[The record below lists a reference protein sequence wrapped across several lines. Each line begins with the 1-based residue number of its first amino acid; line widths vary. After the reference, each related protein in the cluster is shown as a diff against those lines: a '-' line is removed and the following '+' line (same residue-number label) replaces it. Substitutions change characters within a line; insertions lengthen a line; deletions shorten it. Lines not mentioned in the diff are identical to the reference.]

1 MNINNSISKEKYIIL
16 IMSLLACILILAI
29 EGYIEPEYVLKS
41 AIKLV
46 VFFISILGYMKI
58 CGAYKIL
65 DQFKYMK
72 FRDFKA
78 ILGLSIGVYFFII
91 ILFFLLKDYIDLDVI
106 RNNLLA
112 KENITATNFVYVSLY
127 ISFVNSFLEELF
139 FRGFMF
145 LSLTKSGSRRFAY
158 LISSLV
164 FSLYHVAIISAWFN
178 IWIFILIIVG
188 LMFVG
193 YIFNYIT
200 EKLDS
205 FLASWI
211 VHIFA
216 NLAINTIGF
225 MMLGIINII

>member
-1 MNINNSISKEKYIIL
+1 
-16 IMSLLACILILAI
+16 
-29 EGYIEPEYVLKS
+29 
-41 AIKLV
+41 
-46 VFFISILGYMKI
+46 MKI

-91 ILFFLLKDYIDLDVI
+91 ILFFLLRDYIDLDVI

-112 KENITATNFVYVSLY
+112 KENITTTNFVYVSLY

-158 LISSLV
+158 LISSLA

>member
-1 MNINNSISKEKYIIL
+1 MKTNKIILKEKYIIL
-16 IMSLLACILILAI
+16 ISSFIACISMFAI
-29 EGYIEPEYVLKS
+29 ESFIAPSYLIKS
-41 AIKLV
+41 SIKLV
-46 VFFISILGYMKI
+46 VFSLPIILYTKMFGFRSIRNQFSNLKFSKLKLIFIFAI
-58 CGAYKIL
+58 C
-65 DQFKYMK
+65 
-72 FRDFKA
+72 
-78 ILGLSIGVYFFII
+78 VYFFII
-91 ILFFLLKDYIDLDVI
+91 SLFFLLKDYIDLDVI

-112 KENITATNFVYVSLY
+112 KENITASNFVYVSLY

>member
-46 VFFISILGYMKI
+46 VFFISILGYMNI

-91 ILFFLLKDYIDLDVI
+91 SLFFLLKDYIDLDVI

-112 KENITATNFVYVSLY
+112 KENITASNFVYVSLY

-145 LSLTKSGSRRFAY
+145 
-158 LISSLV
+158 
-164 FSLYHVAIISAWFN
+164 
-178 IWIFILIIVG
+178 
-188 LMFVG
+188 
-193 YIFNYIT
+193 
-200 EKLDS
+200 
-205 FLASWI
+205 
-211 VHIFA
+211 
-216 NLAINTIGF
+216 
-225 MMLGIINII
+225 

>member
-1 MNINNSISKEKYIIL
+1 MKTNKIILKEKYIIL
-16 IMSLLACILILAI
+16 ISSFIAYISMFAI
-29 EGYIEPEYVLKS
+29 ESFIAPSYLIKS
-41 AIKLV
+41 SIKLV
-46 VFFISILGYMKI
+46 VFSLPIILYTKMFGFRSIRNQFSNLKFSKLKLIFIFVI
-58 CGAYKIL
+58 C
-65 DQFKYMK
+65 
-72 FRDFKA
+72 
-78 ILGLSIGVYFFII
+78 VYFFII
-91 ILFFLLKDYIDLDVI
+91 ILFFLLRDYIDLDVI

>member
-1 MNINNSISKEKYIIL
+1 MNTNKVIFKEKYIIL
-16 IMSLLACILILAI
+16 MSSIIACILMFAI
-29 EGYIEPEYVLKS
+29 ERFIAPSYLIKS
-41 AIKLV
+41 SIKLV
-46 VFFISILGYMKI
+46 VFSLPIILYTKLFGIRFIRNQFSEVKVSKLKI
-58 CGAYKIL
+58 MFI
-65 DQFKYMK
+65 F
-72 FRDFKA
+72 A
-78 ILGLSIGVYFFII
+78 ICVYFFII

-127 ISFVNSFLEELF
+127 ISFINSFLEELF

-158 LISSLV
+158 LISSLA

>member
-1 MNINNSISKEKYIIL
+1 MFGFRSIRNQFSNLKFSKLKL
-16 IMSLLACILILAI
+16 I
-29 EGYIEPEYVLKS
+29 
-41 AIKLV
+41 
-46 VFFISILGYMKI
+46 FIFVI
-58 CGAYKIL
+58 C
-65 DQFKYMK
+65 
-72 FRDFKA
+72 
-78 ILGLSIGVYFFII
+78 VYFFII
-91 ILFFLLKDYIDLDVI
+91 ILFFLLRDYIDLDVI

-112 KENITATNFVYVSLY
+112 KENITASNFVYVSLY

-145 LSLTKSGSRRFAY
+145 LSLTKSSSRRFAY
-158 LISSLV
+158 FISSLA

>member
-1 MNINNSISKEKYIIL
+1 MNTNKVSVNEKHTIMIPSI
-16 IMSLLACILILAI
+16 LACILMFAI
-29 EGYIEPEYVLKS
+29 ERFISPSYLIKS

-46 VFFISILGYMKI
+46 VFSLPIILYTKRFGFRSIRNQFSNLKFSKLKLIFIFAI
-58 CGAYKIL
+58 C
-65 DQFKYMK
+65 
-72 FRDFKA
+72 
-78 ILGLSIGVYFFII
+78 VYFFII
-91 ILFFLLKDYIDLDVI
+91 ILFFLLRDCIDLDGI
-106 RNNLLA
+106 RSNLLA
-112 KENITATNFVYVSLY
+112 KENITAMNFIYVSLY

-158 LISSLV
+158 SISSLA

-200 EKLDS
+200 EKSDS

>member
-1 MNINNSISKEKYIIL
+1 MNTNKVSVNEKHTIMIPSI
-16 IMSLLACILILAI
+16 LACILMFAI
-29 EGYIEPEYVLKS
+29 ERFISPSYLIKS

-46 VFFISILGYMKI
+46 VFSLPIILYTKRFGFRSIRNQFSNLKFSKLKLIFIFAI
-58 CGAYKIL
+58 C
-65 DQFKYMK
+65 
-72 FRDFKA
+72 
-78 ILGLSIGVYFFII
+78 VYFFII
-91 ILFFLLKDYIDLDVI
+91 SLFFLLKDYIDLDVI

-112 KENITATNFVYVSLY
+112 KENITASNFVYVSLY

>member
-1 MNINNSISKEKYIIL
+1 MAL
-16 IMSLLACILILAI
+16 FLCIFRL
-29 EGYIEPEYVLKS
+29 PNYV
-41 AIKLV
+41 
-46 VFFISILGYMKI
+46 
-58 CGAYKIL
+58 
-65 DQFKYMK
+65 
-72 FRDFKA
+72 
-78 ILGLSIGVYFFII
+78 
-91 ILFFLLKDYIDLDVI
+91 ILFCHIQLRDYIDLDVI
-106 RNNLLA
+106 RINLLA

-127 ISFVNSFLEELF
+127 ISFINSFLEELF

-200 EKLDS
+200 EKSDS

-225 MMLGIINII
+225 MILGIINII

>member
-1 MNINNSISKEKYIIL
+1 MNTNKVSVNEKYII
-16 IMSLLACILILAI
+16 IIPSILACILMFGI
-29 EGYIEPEYVLKS
+29 ERLLVPSYFIKS
-41 AIKLV
+41 VIKLV
-46 VFFISILGYMKI
+46 VFFLPIFLYTKMFGIRSIRNQFTNLKFSKLKLIFIFAI
-58 CGAYKIL
+58 CVYLFIIL
-65 DQFKYMK
+65 
-72 FRDFKA
+72 
-78 ILGLSIGVYFFII
+78 LFFI
-91 ILFFLLKDYIDLDVI
+91 LKDYIDLDVI
-106 RNNLLA
+106 RSNLLA

-127 ISFVNSFLEELF
+127 ISFINSFLEELF

-145 LSLTKSGSRRFAY
+145 LSLAKSGSRRLAY
-158 LISSLV
+158 SISSLA

-225 MMLGIINII
+225 IMLGIINII

>member
-1 MNINNSISKEKYIIL
+1 MNTNKVSVNEKHTIMIPSI
-16 IMSLLACILILAI
+16 LACILMFAI
-29 EGYIEPEYVLKS
+29 ERFISPSYLIKS
-41 AIKLV
+41 SIKLV
-46 VFFISILGYMKI
+46 VFSLPIILYTKMFGFRSIRNQFSNLKFSKLKLIFIFAI
-58 CGAYKIL
+58 C
-65 DQFKYMK
+65 
-72 FRDFKA
+72 
-78 ILGLSIGVYFFII
+78 VYFFII
-91 ILFFLLKDYIDLDVI
+91 ILFFLLRDCIDLDGI
-106 RNNLLA
+106 RSNLLA
-112 KENITATNFVYVSLY
+112 KENITAMNFIYVSLY

-158 LISSLV
+158 SISSLA

-200 EKLDS
+200 EKSDS

>member
-1 MNINNSISKEKYIIL
+1 
-16 IMSLLACILILAI
+16 
-29 EGYIEPEYVLKS
+29 
-41 AIKLV
+41 
-46 VFFISILGYMKI
+46 MKI
-58 CGAYKIL
+58 TRKL
-65 DQFKYMK
+65 
-72 FRDFKA
+72 
-78 ILGLSIGVYFFII
+78 LS
-91 ILFFLLKDYIDLDVI
+91 
-106 RNNLLA
+106 RNGRYNL
-112 KENITATNFVYVSLY
+112 VS
-127 ISFVNSFLEELF
+127 
-139 FRGFMF
+139 
-145 LSLTKSGSRRFAY
+145 
-158 LISSLV
+158 SSLA

>member
-1 MNINNSISKEKYIIL
+1 MNTNKVSVNEKYII
-16 IMSLLACILILAI
+16 IIPSILACILMFGI
-29 EGYIEPEYVLKS
+29 ERLLVPSYFIKS
-41 AIKLV
+41 VIKLV
-46 VFFISILGYMKI
+46 VFFLPIFLYTKMFGIRSIRNQFTNLKFSKLKLIFIFAI
-58 CGAYKIL
+58 CVYLFIIL
-65 DQFKYMK
+65 
-72 FRDFKA
+72 
-78 ILGLSIGVYFFII
+78 LFFI
-91 ILFFLLKDYIDLDVI
+91 LKDYIDLDVI
-106 RNNLLA
+106 RSNLLA

-145 LSLTKSGSRRFAY
+145 LSLAKSGSRRFAY
-158 LISSLV
+158 SISSLA

-205 FLASWI
+205 FLASWV